1 MSHTMDPQFSQR
13 LNDAYDEVE
22 AVPGIFVLGLS
33 QPSGGNWTATVALED
48 LSEERLIH
56 ADDPSLFRGVDD
68 DAPTALRL
76 ALAAAKKALG
86 L

>member
-1 MSHTMDPQFSQR
+1 MSRTLDPQFSQR

-22 AVPGIFVLGLS
+22 TVPGIFVLGLS
-33 QPSGGNWTATVALED
+33 RPSGGAWTATVALDD
-48 LSEERLIH
+48 LSEERMIH
-56 ADDPSLFRGVDD
+56 ADDPSLFRGTDD

-76 ALAAAKKALG
+76 AIAAAKKALG